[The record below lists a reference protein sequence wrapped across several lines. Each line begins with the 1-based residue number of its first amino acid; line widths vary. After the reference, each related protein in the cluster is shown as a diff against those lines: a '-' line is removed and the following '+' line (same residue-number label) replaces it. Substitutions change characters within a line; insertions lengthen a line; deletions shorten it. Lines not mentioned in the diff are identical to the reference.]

1 VALRDRAGGIVSGIM
16 DYLGQTGDEQILN
29 GLGATTFPGKFPRN
43 PPMAQDPAP
52 GSLAMPMSSAAPSIG
67 REAIPQL
74 LRKPALPDQGGNG
87 VRMTPDMEKKA
98 QIAANVTEQ
107 LKTNPMLDRDPSF
120 QEKVKG
126 FFGSRENMIRLAMGF
141 NTMRLNP
148 DAGLAASLGSE
159 LKDIRKAGAT
169 SATAK
174 AVATRLRSMG
184 PEYAQYAT
192 MVENNPSLANEVM
205 KQILQKEFK
214 PEVAIKT
221 SASRVD
227 EKTGKVY
234 VIKTDPNTGESTR
247 VEIEGAT
254 GLTTQGT
261 LDLERLSNLKEQDQ
275 QTAMAKGSEIFGKA
289 QALDSQIS
297 KYRAAL
303 GALDR
308 GAATGWWNKYLPTFR
323 AATQEFQ
330 MLANSLGIDII
341 NSATFGALSES
352 ELKLALQT
360 GLPDNLGPDE
370 TVALIKRKVAAQ
382 EKLRNQ
388 LYNDARMLST
398 GTVRYTD
405 YMQKRANAS
414 LDSRDKQPASPAEPS
429 NESTPGF
436 KIVGVK

>member
-1 VALRDRAGGIVSGIM
+1 MALRDRAGGIVSGIM

-43 PPMAQDPAP
+43 PPMAQAPTP

-141 NTMRLNP
+141 NTMRLTP

-184 PEYAQYAT
+184 PEYARYAT

-254 GLTTQGT
+254 GLTTQGK

-275 QTAMAKGSEIFGKA
+275 QTE
-289 QALDSQIS
+289 QH
-297 KYRAAL
+297 
-303 GALDR
+303 
-308 GAATGWWNKYLPTFR
+308 
-323 AATQEFQ
+323 
-330 MLANSLGIDII
+330 
-341 NSATFGALSES
+341 
-352 ELKLALQT
+352 
-360 GLPDNLGPDE
+360 
-370 TVALIKRKVAAQ
+370 
-382 EKLRNQ
+382 
-388 LYNDARMLST
+388 
-398 GTVRYTD
+398 
-405 YMQKRANAS
+405 
-414 LDSRDKQPASPAEPS
+414 
-429 NESTPGF
+429 
-436 KIVGVK
+436 